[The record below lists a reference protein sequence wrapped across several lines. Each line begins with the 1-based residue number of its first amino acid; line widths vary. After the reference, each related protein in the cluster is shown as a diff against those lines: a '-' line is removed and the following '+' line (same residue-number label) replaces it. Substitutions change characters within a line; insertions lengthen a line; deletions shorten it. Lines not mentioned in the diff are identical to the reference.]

1 MVTTHLKR
9 LALAF
14 LSLGAFTT
22 EGLGQTF
29 ICGTELI
36 AIDVKNRTVSVADHS
51 KKGPIT
57 QYTYPMT
64 VHHLGYR
71 WAGEPPKMRALN
83 PSSLDL
89 RTVVHKDKNWVDVA
103 KAKKC
108 AQPTFLKKGN

>member
-1 MVTTHLKR
+1 MVTTHLKS

-36 AIDVKNRTVSVADHS
+36 AVDVKHRKVSVSDYS
-51 KKGPIT
+51 KKGPIA

-71 WAGEPPKMRALN
+71 WAGEPPKLRALN
-83 PSSLDL
+83 PSSLEL
-89 RTVVHKDKNWVDVA
+89 RTVVYKDLNWVDVETPR
-103 KAKKC
+103 KC
-108 AQPTFLKKGN
+108 VRPSLLKK